1 MQIANSWDM
10 FGILNAQGTPW
21 TPCVFGTEKEAQA
34 YLDEV
39 RRGWPVKE
47 GGNPLP
53 RHRVVPVSVTVA
65 RSREELK
72 TSRTRK
78 RK

>member
-10 FGILNAQGTPW
+10 FGILNAQGTPK
-21 TPCVFGTEKEAQA
+21 VFDTEREAQA
-34 YLDEV
+34 YLDEC
-39 RRGWPVKE
+39 RRGWPVK
-47 GGNPLP
+47 GKGDPLP
-53 RHRVVPVSVTVA
+53 RHRVVPVSVTVS
-65 RSREELK
+65 RTREELK